1 MINGIFLITSVK
13 KNTFLENQLI
23 QDHKKQQIPH
33 NIVQAPCRHHYI
45 LCSISNHEEKC
56 PNPSGGKS
64 LWRKGHTPQQTLS
77 SVIYLIIQ
85 DRMYSNTLIFPLI
98 LQLPPADFSHR
109 TIVLLPGS
117 WLWVSLRKAWHSLV
131 DEGFPLCHCASSRCS
146 GAELAQ
152 RNPSCLLSP
161 G

>member
-1 MINGIFLITSVK
+1 MINGFFLITSVK

-98 LQLPPADFSHR
+98 LQLPPTDFSHR
-109 TIVLLPGS
+109 TIVLLPGPGCGCLQGKPGIH
-117 WLWVSLRKAWHSLV
+117 WWMRAFLRVTVPAV
-131 DEGFPLCHCASSRCS
+131 T
-146 GAELAQ
+146 AQ
-152 RNPSCLLSP
+152 GLS
-161 G
+161 